1 MLSIWKSHRQVINE
15 AQNGK
20 NGSDTGDR
28 GTHMPGKNVGMGAK
42 TSGRSQVRHLLLGQ
56 IAVFFAPPQKKKKWW
71 QPANMS
77 FDMLNI
83 LPATLATQGMLQKK
97 IQQQNHIM
105 QVECGPK
112 EWKL

>member
-56 IAVFFAPPQKKKKWW
+56 IAVFFAPPQKKKK
-71 QPANMS
+71 MV
-77 FDMLNI
+77 
-83 LPATLATQGMLQKK
+83 ATSKYV
-97 IQQQNHIM
+97 I
-105 QVECGPK
+105 
-112 EWKL
+112 